1 MEFYVKKKK
10 IHGENVD
17 EREGERER
25 ETKEKER
32 MCICA
37 SVHALGSTARRACR
51 LFLSLSRKRARCY
64 KSYFAE
70 RCRAFLTLSFFGLGV
85 VD

>member
-1 MEFYVKKKK
+1 MEFYVKRK

-37 SVHALGSTARRACR
+37 GVHALGSTARRACK
-51 LFLSLSRKRARCY
+51 LFLSSSRKGA
-64 KSYFAE
+64 
-70 RCRAFLTLSFFGLGV
+70 V
-85 VD
+85 VKAISLNVIECS

>member
-1 MEFYVKKKK
+1 MEFYVKKKKK

-51 LFLSLSRKRARCY
+51 LFLSLSRKGARCY
-64 KSYFAE
+64 KSYISLNVVE
-70 RCRAFLTLSFFGLGV
+70 RS
-85 VD
+85 